1 MKMDQAAFLQPA
13 EVQSPETIKACCVAL
28 YDSDWATLLLGDSYH
43 PGKLKLTERLGELL
57 DLKPGDKVLD
67 VASGLGTSAIYLAE
81 RFGCQVVGVDFSE
94 SIVEQANSKAADVGL
109 SNLVHFEQ
117 GDAEGLLFEDRMFDA
132 LICECAFCTFPSKDI
147 AARQFWRVL
156 RSGGRIGLSDL
167 TLSGPLPSELNNL
180 MAWVACI
187 ADAQP
192 IEEYT
197 RILNTAGFSIKQVEK
212 QDAELAE
219 LIEEIRGKLLV
230 AELMVKLKKLE
241 FPDWIDFDEVGRLA
255 QITAETVNQ
264 GRLGY
269 ALITG
274 EKIGV

>member
-1 MKMDQAAFLQPA
+1 MDQAAFLQPA
-13 EVQSPETIKACCVAL
+13 EVQSPETIKACCIAL

-67 VASGLGTSAIYLAE
+67 VASGLGTSAIYMAE
-81 RFGCQVVGVDFSE
+81 RFGCQVVGVDFSGH
-94 SIVEQANSKAADVGL
+94 IVEQANSKAADVGL

-147 AARQFWRVL
+147 AADQFWRVL
-156 RSGGRIGLSDL
+156 RPGGRIGLSDL
-167 TLSGPLPSELNNL
+167 TRSGPLPSELNNL

-197 RILNTAGFSIKQVEK
+197 RILNTAGFSIKQIEK

-230 AELMVKLKKLE
+230 AELMVKLNKLD